1 MGIHAQT
8 QNPMKSLRILSVA
21 LAGLFATAGFI
32 RAEAH
37 AEKQQDHAADHAAE
51 KKHEDAKTDK
61 KADEAKHATEGE
73 HKSH

>member
-1 MGIHAQT
+1 
-8 QNPMKSLRILSVA
+8 MKSLRILSVA
-21 LAGLFATAGFI
+21 LVSLFATAGFI

-37 AEKQQDHAADHAAE
+37 AEKKQDHAADHTAE